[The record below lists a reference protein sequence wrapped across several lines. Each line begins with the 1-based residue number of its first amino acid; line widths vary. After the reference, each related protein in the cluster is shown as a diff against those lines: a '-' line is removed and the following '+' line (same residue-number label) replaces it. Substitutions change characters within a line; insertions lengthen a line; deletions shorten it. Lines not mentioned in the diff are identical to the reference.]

1 MRRRLFCR
9 RPEGKGL
16 ASAAKAADKR
26 RHDLTDTTS
35 NGSSPM
41 IDAYL
46 AGGTNA
52 QRVTITLEETG
63 LPYQIKK
70 LDFKA
75 GDMKKPE
82 YLKLNPTG
90 RMPTIVDNDAKG
102 GPFVLTQSVAIM
114 QYCAEKSGKLMG
126 SDLQSRAR
134 VMEWLMFQATDL
146 SPGMGFAFLLAERS
160 EPKIPQARPLIK
172 DRIVHL
178 YQFMDDRLAHS
189 KWLGGAEFSL
199 ADILAFPMAET
210 FEHEK
215 FAGFTHITRWR
226 RDVASRPGV
235 ERGMK
240 AVG

>member
-1 MRRRLFCR
+1 
-9 RPEGKGL
+9 
-16 ASAAKAADKR
+16 
-26 RHDLTDTTS
+26 
-35 NGSSPM
+35 M
-41 IDAYL
+41 IDAYV

-63 LPYQIKK
+63 LAYQVKK

-114 QYCAEKSGKLMG
+114 QYCADKAGKLYG
-126 SDLQSRAR
+126 ADALARAR
-134 VMEWLMFQATDL
+134 VNEWLMFQATDL
-146 SPGMGFAFLLAERS
+146 SPGMGIAFQLAERA
-160 EPKIPQARPLIK
+160 EPKIPQARPIIK
-172 DRIVHL
+172 DRIISL
-178 YQFMDDRLAHS
+178 YKYMDDRLAHH
-189 KWLGGAEFSL
+189 KFLAGADFSL

-210 FEHEK
+210 FEHDK
-215 FAGFTHITRWR
+215 FADFKHITRWR
-226 RDVASRPGV
+226 RDVGSRPGV
-235 ERGMK
+235 ERGLK

>member
-1 MRRRLFCR
+1 
-9 RPEGKGL
+9 
-16 ASAAKAADKR
+16 
-26 RHDLTDTTS
+26 
-35 NGSSPM
+35 M
-41 IDAYL
+41 IDAYI

-63 LPYQIKK
+63 LPYQVKK

-102 GPFVLTQSVAIM
+102 GPFVLTQTVAIM
-114 QYCAEKSGKLMG
+114 HYCADKSGKLG
-126 SDLQSRAR
+126 GTEAQSKAR

-146 SPGMGFAFLLAERS
+146 SPGMGFAFMLAERA
-160 EPKIPQARPLIK
+160 EPKIPQARPIIK
-172 DRIVHL
+172 DRIIQL
-178 YQFMDDRLAHS
+178 YQYMDDQLAHN
-189 KWLGGAEFSL
+189 KWLAGAEFSL

-215 FAGFTHITRWR
+215 FAQYKHITRWR
-226 RDVASRPGV
+226 RDVGSRPGV